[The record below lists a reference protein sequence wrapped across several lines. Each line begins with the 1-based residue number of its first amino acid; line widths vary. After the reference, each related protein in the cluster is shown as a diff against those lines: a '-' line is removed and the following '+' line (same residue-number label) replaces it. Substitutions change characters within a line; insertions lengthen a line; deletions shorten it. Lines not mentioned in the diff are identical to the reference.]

1 MRNIDS
7 DLIRG
12 NIDTIILKTMLEE
25 DKYGLDIIKE
35 VEQRSSGT
43 YELKQPTLYSCLK
56 RLENQELITSYWL
69 DSDIGGRRHY
79 YKLTEKGREFYN
91 KKQEEWAKSKFI
103 IDNLLSNYDY
113 EEYRLVKKDEYDQ
126 IQQDKEMI
134 ASGAY
139 KSQSASNSA
148 FESAMSGN
156 TLSNIT
162 PEETDDEPVEESL
175 EETDETTTID
185 ELIEENKSAYDE
197 EDEYSKIDEIV
208 SEEDDEDNNFSV
220 DGTELNFSMDEHFDE
235 DHEHDE
241 DFETTQPEDFD
252 ETEEELNT
260 EHLDFF
266 SNNVENE
273 EETDDSPIYYSSQ
286 EVEPEEETE
295 PTISYPQADQTNN
308 ELNILRSLHSQED
321 EEINTYYGD
330 KSSYVNH
337 LNKDVETEQQ
347 SLLDANLYN
356 TVNEVDNSINNFS
369 ETISRLNNFNSSRI
383 DAEPEN
389 NTEESEDE
397 DFETHENSDF
407 RDEFNQTDSP
417 EWIETEETEQPEVDE
432 LDELK
437 SLNPHSSTG
446 FFKSFDDT
454 DYSKTSTKEII
465 DSINDDEPDYDYLE
479 TDSSDASFEND
490 KKFDAYEEYLF
501 GANTVENDYNTDEDE
516 NDFNPP
522 NYEETEEETEELTFN
537 FGGNTT
543 DKQEVCN
550 IVSKETST
558 ESFEERNPDCFVDFR
573 TNTEHRYEQT
583 NFDDINEIISNNA
596 TNTFSYDDAIFAPM
610 EVKPTQNQ
618 NYKQKLSNLSAYSK
632 VSIDDEPEVRNN
644 EEALKKAKDISE
656 LTKEFEEEGIVVKQH
671 YKNSTARNFDRS
683 YLLTNKI
690 NLVKSMILFF
700 GYIFLLSGIY
710 IVLNNTSFSE
720 SYGFSIKYFLYGFI
734 PFAVIMLCRVAM
746 FLINPYKKSPA
757 RYASRIMMFIS
768 IIITIQL
775 LLITYC
781 VNLQLGFYSFSQLG
795 YNHLYWIIPTIIS
808 FAPIADNL
816 IYMALYNSKNF
827 HV

>member
-1 MRNIDS
+1 MNEMRNIDS

-113 EEYRLVKKDEYDQ
+113 EEYRLVSKDEYDQ
-126 IQQDKEMI
+126 IQQDKEML
-134 ASGAY
+134 ANQP
-139 KSQSASNSA
+139 KFSQTASNSA
-148 FESAMSGN
+148 FESAMSDDA
-156 TLSNIT
+156 LSDIT
-162 PEETDDEPVEESL
+162 PSDDDENEPFEEGLIDEENEAIEDAESSANIDDIVDEESNDETDYSLDENELSFSTEDHYNDSTEQDEDFEDNISENFDEEDEDLNAESHDFFEDENKDDNSPVYFEQIE
-175 EETDETTTID
+175 EETDEP
-185 ELIEENKSAYDE
+185 EN
-197 EDEYSKIDEIV
+197 IV
-208 SEEDDEDNNFSV
+208 TYE
-220 DGTELNFSMDEHFDE
+220 
-235 DHEHDE
+235 
-241 DFETTQPEDFD
+241 
-252 ETEEELNT
+252 
-260 EHLDFF
+260 
-266 SNNVENE
+266 
-273 EETDDSPIYYSSQ
+273 
-286 EVEPEEETE
+286 
-295 PTISYPQADQTNN
+295 QADQSRN

-330 KSSYVNH
+330 KNSYVNH
-337 LNKDVETEQQ
+337 LNQNVETEQQ
-347 SLLDANLYN
+347 SILDTNLYSN
-356 TVNEVDNSINNFS
+356 SNEIDNSISNFTQRLS
-369 ETISRLNNFNSSRI
+369 ALNNFNNHTE
-383 DAEPEN
+383 EPE
-389 NTEESEDE
+389 EIDDE
-397 DFETHENSDF
+397 DFETQENAEF
-407 RDEFNQTDSP
+407 RDEFNETDSP
-417 EWIETEETEQPEVDE
+417 EWIEGEEPEPEEFDE

-437 SLNPHSSTG
+437 SLNPHTSTG

-454 DYSKTSTKEII
+454 DYSKTSTKQLI
-465 DSINDDEPDYDYLE
+465 DNIEEPEPDYDE
-479 TDSSDASFEND
+479 NDSSDASFESEP
-490 KKFDAYEEYLF
+490 KYDAYEEYLF
-501 GANTVENDYNTDEDE
+501 NSNDQYKSDFTFNNENNEDEDDE
-516 NDFNPP
+516 EPILP
-522 NYEETEEETEELTFN
+522 TNYEEPEELEELTFN

-543 DKQEVCN
+543 DKKEVCN
-550 IVSKETST
+550 IASRDSMTN

-573 TNTEHRYEQT
+573 TNTEYKYEQT
-583 NFDDINEIISNNA
+583 NFDDINKIISNNA

-610 EVKPTQNQ
+610 EPKQTQ

-632 VSIDDEPEVRNN
+632 MSIDDEEPMVRNN
-644 EEALKKAKDISE
+644 EEALSKAKDISE
-656 LTKEFEEEGIVVKQH
+656 LTKEFEQEGIIVKEH
-671 YKNSTARNFDRS
+671 YKNSTARNYERS
-683 YLLTNKI
+683 YLLTSKI

-720 SYGFSIKYFLYGFI
+720 SHGFSIKYFLYGFI
-734 PFAVIMLCRVAM
+734 PFAAILLVRVALY
-746 FLINPYKKSPA
+746 LINPYKKSPA

-781 VNLQLGFYSFSQLG
+781 FNLQLGFYSFSQLG
-795 YNHLYWIIPTIIS
+795 YNHLYWLIPTIIS